1 MPSSRA
7 GPRHVVL
14 VMLFFAAAVAARGAD
29 AASPVTTR
37 PCGAAAAA
45 SFLCSR
51 CATTVYPAVCYDSLL
66 PYAGAFQDSRVR
78 LARAA
83 ADVAAARLR
92 DFSASLDELVHG
104 SGDVGA
110 VTTPPRVA
118 AAVRD
123 CVGTVSSAAGLAR
136 RSSAALGRLDAGA
149 AAGGGGSRLARWE
162 VSNAKTWLSAAMA
175 NVATCADG
183 FADAD
188 SGSAA
193 GIEEVVAG
201 EAANVSKYTSN
212 ALALVNG
219 IPFSGLDLA
228 ATSTGKTG
236 SAATSTGKAGSAT
249 AMTGMAGSAATSMGE
264 ARAVAAMT
272 EPTAA
277 SSATAF
283 LRSRCATT
291 RYPDVCYDSL
301 LPYAS
306 TFQTSHV
313 KLAVAAANVA
323 AAKLRAFSA
332 RINDLLAQGGAA
344 RVDAALKDCKS
355 TISDA
360 GDLAR
365 QSSAELGQLDAGAA
379 AAGVS
384 SRQAR
389 WHVSNVQT
397 WLSAAITD
405 EGTCTDGF
413 EEAGEAAAGSP
424 AGKEVAAGVAR
435 VKQHTSIALALV
447 NGIPL

>member
-136 RSSAALGRLDAGA
+136 RSSAALDRLDAGA

-188 SGSAA
+188 SWSAA
-193 GIEEVVAG
+193 GIEEAVAG

-219 IPFSGLDLA
+219 IPL
-228 ATSTGKTG
+228 
-236 SAATSTGKAGSAT
+236 
-249 AMTGMAGSAATSMGE
+249 
-264 ARAVAAMT
+264 
-272 EPTAA
+272 
-277 SSATAF
+277 
-283 LRSRCATT
+283 
-291 RYPDVCYDSL
+291 
-301 LPYAS
+301 
-306 TFQTSHV
+306 
-313 KLAVAAANVA
+313 
-323 AAKLRAFSA
+323 
-332 RINDLLAQGGAA
+332 
-344 RVDAALKDCKS
+344 
-355 TISDA
+355 
-360 GDLAR
+360 
-365 QSSAELGQLDAGAA
+365 
-379 AAGVS
+379 
-384 SRQAR
+384 
-389 WHVSNVQT
+389 
-397 WLSAAITD
+397 
-405 EGTCTDGF
+405 
-413 EEAGEAAAGSP
+413 
-424 AGKEVAAGVAR
+424 
-435 VKQHTSIALALV
+435 
-447 NGIPL
+447 

>member
-175 NVATCADG
+175 NLATCADG

-188 SGSAA
+188 SWSAA

-219 IPFSGLDLA
+219 IPLRLDDA
-228 ATSTGKTG
+228 GGQPTTS
-236 SAATSTGKAGSAT
+236 
-249 AMTGMAGSAATSMGE
+249 
-264 ARAVAAMT
+264 
-272 EPTAA
+272 

-283 LRSRCATT
+283 LRARCATT
-291 RYPDVCYDSL
+291 LYPDICYDSL

-306 TFQTSHV
+306 AFQTSHV
-313 KLAVAAANVA
+313 KLAVAAADVA

-332 RINDLLAQGGAA
+332 RINDLLVQGGAA

-355 TISDA
+355 TISNA

-365 QSSAELGQLDAGAA
+365 QPLVRLLPPVRRLPDAGAA